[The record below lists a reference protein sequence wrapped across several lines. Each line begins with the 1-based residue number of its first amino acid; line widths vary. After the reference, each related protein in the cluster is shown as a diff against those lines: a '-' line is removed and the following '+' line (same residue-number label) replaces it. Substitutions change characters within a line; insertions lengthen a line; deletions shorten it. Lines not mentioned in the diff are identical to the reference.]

1 MATINNN
8 NTKSALQQKYAHI
21 RKEQCRLESMRKT
34 LVSQVQLG
42 KVINNYDAKIRVI
55 DIEIE
60 KYDIEANVVRLGM
73 VEESKAAWKASEADR
88 KAEALLR
95 KAEAREK
102 REAEA
107 KAMSVDKP
115 FAKLLNQ

>member
-1 MATINNN
+1 MATIS
-8 NTKSALQQKYAHI
+8 TKSALQQKYAHI
-21 RKEQCRLESMRKT
+21 RKEQARLETIRKT
-34 LVSQVQLG
+34 LVSEVQLG

-60 KYDIEANVVRLGM
+60 KYDIEANVVRLDM

-95 KAEAREK
+95 RAEERE
-102 REAEA
+102 R
-107 KAMSVDKP
+107 MSVDTP
-115 FAKLLNQ
+115 FAKLLQS